1 MANTIKCPVCGENNP
16 ADQEFCQNCQSRLQA
31 AKGTDSLI
39 KPGQAPTKKNTAELE
54 PVLPQWLREARDS
67 ARTTDPQELPQNSQ
81 KPENKQPTASSED
94 LLAGLISHSGEDDE
108 DDTPDWL
115 ANITGATPKPK
126 KSSPDS
132 SEARRIEF
140 GGIGDF
146 AQEESATNDAE
157 TPSWLAGLT
166 PTETQ
171 ADEKDELTDWFRNA
185 DDSKPIE
192 TPKEQPSFED
202 TFSSASSIDDT
213 PDWLQRM
220 SADEDAK
227 KVQQTPSTDSVSN
240 LFPSDSSDMPDWLKQ
255 MASGQEDALKQTSPL
270 ETPSSP
276 VPANTDLET
285 PDWLHQIASSD
296 TLISSTPAADE
307 TNEAQEFSVDIPDWL
322 RGVEDNAQSVDTPN
336 LTESGSGK
344 PRPPALVPTGEL
356 PAWLNEQAENP
367 PKPTQE
373 TTPKW
378 LKKDAPAS
386 VTGELPA
393 WLSSSEE
400 TVHITDKPN
409 DNTPAK
415 SVPVQD
421 DVLGDL
427 PDWLK
432 ASAPQAT
439 LFEAPAEASTDEPGD
454 TSFDS
459 PDWLN
464 AFKAVEESQ
473 PVQSTEAEPSLDI
486 SSSFMGEDQAA
497 KNTDNLF
504 AEMPDWLSNAMDLPD
519 SPTPITN
526 TDAIAPGELPSWVQA
541 MRPVDEAP
549 SSLSSSLAS
558 LAFSSDKTL
567 ESRGALAGLQGVL
580 PSVPGFTPTSKPKPY
595 SIRLRASEEQQSQAE
610 LLEQILAAETA
621 PVSIASF
628 SALRASR
635 SLRWFLSIVIF
646 MAVITGLVLGTPIF
660 SMPLGVPRE
669 IGHTVEISR
678 SLPQGAPV
686 LVAFDFEAARV
697 GEMESAAAPFFDQMI
712 FYSHPN
718 LTFIS
723 SNETGSLLA
732 ERFISGPLA
741 DHYKNSGFTYQNLG
755 YLPGGQLGIRAF
767 AQNPRGTAPLDIS
780 LQPAWTSTP
789 NELNSLSQLYMAMVL
804 VTDSA
809 DAARVWIEQTEDAR
823 GNMPVIVISSAQ
835 AAPMIQPYFES
846 QQIRGMVAG
855 LYGGAVFE
863 QSNSG
868 SIKTARNYWDAYSLA
883 MLLAMSLVLGG
894 GLWNLA
900 LGLRDRTSARE
911 AK

>member
-1 MANTIKCPVCGENNP
+1 MADTIKCPVCGENNP
-16 ADQEFCQNCQSRLQA
+16 VGQEFCQNCQSRLQT

-39 KPGQAPTKKNTAELE
+39 KPGQAPTKKNTSELE
-54 PVLPQWLREARDS
+54 PILPQWLREARDS
-67 ARTTDPQELPQNSQ
+67 SRNTDAPEVPQISQ
-81 KPENKQPTASSED
+81 KSEHQPPAAPSED
-94 LLAGLISHSGEDDE
+94 LLAGLRSQSSDDDE
-108 DDTPDWL
+108 SDTPDWL
-115 ANITGATPKPK
+115 ASITGAAPKPQK
-126 KSSPDS
+126 AAPES
-132 SEARRIEF
+132 SEARRVEL

-146 AQEESATNDAE
+146 AQEEPSTNDSE

-166 PTETQ
+166 PNESQ
-171 ADEKDELTDWFRNA
+171 ADEKDELTDWFRNT
-185 DDSKPIE
+185 DDSKPIDLSNA
-192 TPKEQPSFED
+192 QPSFDD

-213 PDWLQRM
+213 PDWLRQM

-227 KVQQTPSTDSVSN
+227 KVQQPPSTDPLSS
-240 LFPSDSSDMPDWLKQ
+240 LFPSDSSETPDWLRQ
-255 MASGQEDALKQTSPL
+255 MAAGQEDVSQQQPSF
-270 ETPSSP
+270 ETPSNLT
-276 VPANTDLET
+276 PASADSET
-285 PDWLHQIASSD
+285 PDWLHQMAAD
-296 TLISSTPAADE
+296 ETLISSTPAADE
-307 TNEAQEFSVDIPDWL
+307 ANKAQEFSLDIPDWL
-322 RGVEDNAQSVDTPN
+322 RGMEDNAQSADTPN
-336 LTESGSGK
+336 LTESGTGK
-344 PRPPALVPTGEL
+344 PRPPALVSTGEL
-356 PAWLNEQAENP
+356 PAWLNDQTDAT

-400 TVHITDKPN
+400 TVRISGTAK
-409 DNTPAK
+409 DNTPAQDE
-415 SVPVQD
+415 PAQD

-427 PDWLK
+427 PNWLK
-432 ASAPQAT
+432 ASAPQST
-439 LFEAPAEASTDEPGD
+439 LFESPAEASAEDPAD
-454 TSFDS
+454 TSFDT

-464 AFKAVEESQ
+464 TFKPIEESQ
-473 PVQSTEAEPSLDI
+473 PMMADENESSLDI
-486 SSSFMGEDQAA
+486 PSTFVSDELSG
-497 KNTDNLF
+497 KSTDNLF
-504 AEMPDWLSNAMDLPD
+504 AEVPDWLSNAMDLPD
-519 SPTPITN
+519 TPTPIVN
-526 TDAIAPGELPSWVQA
+526 TDAITPGELPSWVQA
-541 MRPVDEAP
+541 MRPADAAP
-549 SSLSSSLAS
+549 SSLSSS

-580 PSVPGFTPTSKPKPY
+580 PSVQGFTPTSKPKPY

-621 PVSIASF
+621 PVPIASF
-628 SALRASR
+628 SALRTSR
-635 SLRWFLSIVIF
+635 SLRWFLTIIIF

-669 IGHTVEISR
+669 IGRAVEISH

-697 GEMESAAAPFFDQMI
+697 GEMDAAAAPFFDQMI

-723 SNETGSLLA
+723 SNETGSILV

-741 DHYKNSGFTYQNLG
+741 DHYKNSGFTYLNLG

-767 AQNPRGTAPLDIS
+767 SQNPRSTTPLDIS

-789 NELNSLSQLYMAMVL
+789 NELNSLSQLYMAMIL

-846 QQIRGMVAG
+846 QQVRGMVAG

-863 QSNSG
+863 HSNSG
-868 SIKTARNYWDAYSLA
+868 SIKTARNYWDAYSLG